1 MKRCGKPRKKRIN
14 GTRGVIS
21 LFLAI
26 LMLPFVSV
34 GGALLNAARVNSAV
48 AVFDEALCNA
58 SDSTL

>member
-58 SDSTL
+58 